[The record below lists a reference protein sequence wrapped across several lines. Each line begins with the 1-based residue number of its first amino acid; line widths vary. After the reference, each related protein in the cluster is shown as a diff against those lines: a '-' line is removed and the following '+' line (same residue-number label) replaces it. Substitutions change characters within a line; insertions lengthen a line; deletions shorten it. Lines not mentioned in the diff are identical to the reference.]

1 VDCNTAITVIAIR
14 IICIVPLIIVVED
27 LENIRFSKTRK
38 LEINRSLHR
47 GKCVL

>member
-1 VDCNTAITVIAIR
+1 VGCNTVNTVNC
-14 IICIVPLIIVVED
+14 IIPLIIVVED

-38 LEINRSLHR
+38 LEINRSLHH